1 MGVCAGLHITEF
13 TNLKPSCSENLT
25 ASSVKNGSKPISVSI
40 IIKGEV
46 VYYIVLLTFE
56 GL

>member
-25 ASSVKNGSKPISVSI
+25 ASSVNGSKPISVSI
-40 IIKGEV
+40 IIKGEF